1 VFEVQ
6 VQHILKVCKKR
17 QKGLLNQFE
26 NSCRSFVK
34 GTVNIRINYLNSQWM
49 LISMT
54 SLTRSGPGPY
64 IHTPIAICCFYC
76 IILFYSKFIGNCV

>member
-49 LISMT
+49 LISMMT
-54 SLTRSGPGPY
+54 SRSGPCPY
-64 IHTPIAICCFYC
+64 THTPIAI
-76 IILFYSKFIGNCV
+76 SAAFIA